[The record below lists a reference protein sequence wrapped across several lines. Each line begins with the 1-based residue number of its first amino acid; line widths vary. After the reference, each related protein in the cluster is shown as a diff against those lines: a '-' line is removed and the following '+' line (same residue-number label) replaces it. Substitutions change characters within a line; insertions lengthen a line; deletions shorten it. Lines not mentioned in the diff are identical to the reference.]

1 MEKRFDKLL
10 EFASSN
16 IPDKDSRGLNIAA
29 CIVNPKTNQE
39 VSRVRDQRHTHPL
52 HHAAMLA
59 IEGVA
64 EQERWKRDH
73 LDTASRKRKSED
85 LDDVASIQTSDAKN
99 SVDASD
105 LGDGDASGETEVDG
119 YLCTGLDAYLTR
131 EPCVMCAM
139 GLLHSRIRRVF
150 YMQPREDGGLGSQHK
165 IHVHGHL
172 NHKFSVFRV
181 TKKTDG

>member
-1 MEKRFDKLL
+1 
-10 EFASSN
+10 
-16 IPDKDSRGLNIAA
+16 
-29 CIVNPKTNQE
+29 
-39 VSRVRDQRHTHPL
+39 
-52 HHAAMLA
+52 MLA

-64 EQERWKRDH
+64 GLERWKRDH
-73 LDTASRKRKSED
+73 VDTATRKRKSED
-85 LDDVASIQTSDAKN
+85 LDDASIHSNDSKN
-99 SVDASD
+99 ASD
-105 LGDGDASGETEVDG
+105 LVDGAETDAGGGGETEGDG

-150 YMQPREDGGLGSQHK
+150 YMEPREDGGLGSQHK

-181 TKKTDG
+181 TKTDKTDKL